1 MNEWWLSLPTL
12 LDQVWLRLGRGVVD
26 RKADARHLVFA
37 TTGAA
42 GPEARIV
49 VLRRADRATASVAV
63 YTDLRSAKITELT
76 QDPRASLLVWEQ
88 KARLQMRLRV
98 HVEIKSGEST
108 AEQWQRVPQA
118 ARNVYGSQPSPGTPM
133 DHPDQWV
140 AQANPDA
147 FAVLMCHIT
156 EIETLHLG
164 QDLHRRAKFDAETA
178 WAGQWL
184 AP

>member
-1 MNEWWLSLPTL
+1 MTEWWLSLPTL

-26 RKADARHLVFA
+26 RKADARHPVLA

-49 VLRRADRATASVAV
+49 VLRQADRAVASVSI

-76 QDPRASLLVWEQ
+76 QEPRASLLVWEQ
-88 KARLQMRLRV
+88 KARLQIRLRV
-98 HVEIKSGEST
+98 HVKLKSGQGA
-108 AEQWQRVPQA
+108 AEQWQRVPLA

-133 DHPDQWV
+133 DHPEQLI
-140 AQANPDA
+140 AHTNPDA

-156 EIETLHLG
+156 EIETLYLG
-164 QDLHRRAKFDAETA
+164 QDLHRRAKFNAETA